1 MALSDDEQRTVDE
14 MERMLA
20 GDDPGFAARI
30 SLKHA
35 RRRRWIVSA
44 ALFVVGIG
52 VLLAGLVTTAERA
65 PVGVLISVAGL
76 LIMIAAAVAVLSG
89 AAGAT
94 DLSRGVRPRADG
106 DARFGGCGDTDR
118 SGVRWF
124 RPLRSTVAAHPGRSA
139 DNPVATR
146 ANA

>member
-1 MALSDDEQRTVDE
+1 MALSDDEQRTLDE
-14 MERMLA
+14 MERMLG

-35 RRRRWIVSA
+35 RRRRWLVSA

-76 LIMIAAAVAVLSG
+76 LIMIAAAVAVL
-89 AAGAT
+89 
-94 DLSRGVRPRADG
+94 
-106 DARFGGCGDTDR
+106 
-118 SGVRWF
+118 F
-124 RPLRSTVAAHPGRSA
+124 RRRRR
-139 DNPVATR
+139 D
-146 ANA
+146 

>member
-1 MALSDDEQRTVDE
+1 
-14 MERMLA
+14 
-20 GDDPGFAARI
+20 
-30 SLKHA
+30 
-35 RRRRWIVSA
+35 
-44 ALFVVGIG
+44 LFVVGIG
-52 VLLAGLVTTAERA
+52 VLLAGLVTTAESA

-118 SGVRWF
+118 SWCSLVPSAPIDGRRAPRAFRGQPCSNPRECLIVFDPKDDPPSGVGW
-124 RPLRSTVAAHPGRSA
+124 GRFVLA
-139 DNPVATR
+139 RLNQ
-146 ANA
+146 